1 MTPEIAL
8 AQLGSDPQKIP
19 DMVAYHNVDRPYLG
33 VANAVIDAAVKQ
45 WRAELDLDTRLS
57 LASSLWDSNVHEGR
71 VAAAKLLTQARIRPD
86 DNAAWDLIC
95 TWVPTFDT
103 RVLADLVAVAGQK
116 RLVAD
121 PSRIGVLDEWTTS
134 EHMWTRR
141 AAFMFTLPWTKQNH
155 PKPLDIAVR
164 DRVME
169 WAADLV
175 VDHDFMMQTAIA
187 GWLRD
192 LSKHDHDRVTNFM
205 FANAEL
211 MKKFAAKE
219 ASRNLG

>member
-1 MTPEIAL
+1 MTPVQAL
-8 AQLGSDPQKIP
+8 AQLGSDPSKIP
-19 DMVAYHNVDRPYLG
+19 EMASYHKVDRPYLG
-33 VANAVIDAAVKQ
+33 VGNVTIDAIVKE
-45 WRAELDLDTRLS
+45 WRSEMDIETRLA
-57 LASSLWDSNVHEGR
+57 LASGLWDSNVHEGR

-86 DNAAWDLIC
+86 DAAAWDLIC
-95 TWVPTFDT
+95 AWVPTFDT

-121 PSRIGVLDEWTTS
+121 PSRIAILDGWTES
-134 EHMWTRR
+134 EHTWTRR

-155 PKPLDIAVR
+155 PKPAEIAVR
-164 DRVME
+164 DRVLE

-175 VDHDFMMQTAIA
+175 VDHDFMMQNAIA

-192 LSKHDHDRVTNFM
+192 LSKHDHDRVANFM
-205 FANAEL
+205 FANADH
-211 MKKFAAKE
+211 MKKYAVKE

>member
-1 MTPEIAL
+1 MTPDEAI
-8 AQLGSDPQKIP
+8 AQLGADPQNAVK
-19 DMVAYHNVDRPYLG
+19 MANYHKVERRYLG
-33 VANAVIDAAVKQ
+33 VATADVDKVVKS
-45 WRAELDLDTRLS
+45 WRAELDLDARLA
-57 LASSLWDSNVHEGR
+57 LASGLWDSNIHEGR

-86 DNAAWDLIC
+86 DAPAWDLIC
-95 TWVPTFDT
+95 SWVPQFDE
-103 RVLADLVAVAGQK
+103 RVIADLVAVAGQK

-121 PSRIGVLDEWTTS
+121 PSRLETVAGWTAS

-141 AAFMFTLPWTKQNH
+141 AAFTFTLPWTKQNH
-155 PKPLDIAVR
+155 PKAVDIAVR

-192 LSKHDHDRVTNFM
+192 LSKHDHDRVANFM
-205 FANAEL
+205 FANADH

>member
-1 MTPEIAL
+1 MTPETAL
-8 AQLGSDPQKIP
+8 AQLGSDPQKVP

-45 WRAELDLDTRLS
+45 WRAELDLATRLS
-57 LASSLWDSNVHEGR
+57 LASGLWDSNVHEGR

-95 TWVPTFDT
+95 TWVPAFDT

-141 AAFMFTLPWTKQNH
+141 AAFMFTLPWT
-155 PKPLDIAVR
+155 
-164 DRVME
+164 
-169 WAADLV
+169 
-175 VDHDFMMQTAIA
+175 
-187 GWLRD
+187 
-192 LSKHDHDRVTNFM
+192 
-205 FANAEL
+205 
-211 MKKFAAKE
+211 
-219 ASRNLG
+219 